1 MGRGL
6 WFTYTIRNLLL
17 PLKGLCLCTNHSLVM
32 NIRHACRH
40 QLGSLAWFIVTLPKS
55 SVDFCQKLPGSLV
68 SIRSNDPISFLS
80 LFVFVCVH
88 VCVHST
94 LVTNASAQPSIIC
107 SNGMIEHTAAL
118 SKLGHLL
125 FVTCRIHLQCLSF
138 VPPLPPLPSTPG
150 PPASQPHNQPTH
162 SHTPYLHQL
171 PDMESL
177 AFWRRPG
184 TAYWLSH
191 ERVKNRTTDILGMAC
206 DPQ

>member
-55 SVDFCQKLPGSLV
+55 SVDFCQKLPGSLI

-125 FVTCRIHLQCLSF
+125 FVTCWIHLQCLSF
-138 VPPLPPLPSTPG
+138 VPPLPPLPSTLW
-150 PPASQPHNQPTH
+150 PPCLTTSQPAHTLPHTLPTPTSRH
-162 SHTPYLHQL
+162 GEPCLLEKARYSV
-171 PDMESL
+171 L
-177 AFWRRPG
+177 AF
-184 TAYWLSH
+184 T
-191 ERVKNRTTDILGMAC
+191 
-206 DPQ
+206 